1 MKSSSTRFNSYPN
14 ERIQLNRS
22 QQAIID
28 HVFGPVLVLAPVGTG
43 KTLVL
48 AERVAK
54 AIEKGF
60 NPKRILCLTFTN
72 RAADEMRERVRKY
85 FPDFIRDLTIKTFHA
100 LCAYMLRVEA
110 RNVGLPQDFVIYDEM
125 DSLELI
131 QDCFELRS
139 ENDARDILQRIS
151 ECKTN
156 AQGERLSLDCPLEKL
171 FGPLHSISL
180 PKICLYQET
189 LRDRHALDFA
199 DLVFF
204 ARVMLNGDV
213 RIRGRWEERFDFAQV
228 DEIQDTHMSEYD
240 IVQFLVRRHK
250 NVAMIGDIDQTIYEW
265 RGSDPF
271 AVLGRFEEEFN
282 PHKYDL
288 FENYRATKAL
298 LEACSSFAESFYERH
313 TKIIPSEKCEHGE
326 PIYVHSAYDEES
338 EGDWIAQQIRNLSQ
352 SIPDFPLNKTAILAR
367 TNKRAQGVSERLELR
382 EIPCFTVEQYEFF
395 RRQEIKD
402 ALAQLRILLY
412 PVDTGSMQRLLL
424 RPPRGIGEVA
434 IKEIMDEGQN
444 CGIKLG
450 DMVAMSAI
458 QYGDP
463 YGLLLD
469 RFYSGNLVVLDVETT
484 GISIE
489 EDEVIEIAATRLH
502 KGEPAVQFNA
512 LILNKKPVG
521 ESEKIHGLSDD
532 YLRKNGIP
540 SREAFNHFFDFVGDS
555 LLTGYN
561 VSFDVRIILSHAK
574 RAGIATPQLRF
585 DDIWP
590 IAKRF
595 IYRLENYK
603 LETVAKALG
612 VAEHP
617 AHRATDDVHTT
628 IEVLKKLVPR
638 LAQTALR
645 RQQLVSKHFSSFKP
659 LCLKIDS
666 WKTFAKNLRPVDM
679 LRLILDESGLKDYYL
694 KRNEPKRLD
703 HLTQL
708 ERIFQA
714 RDDPKKSPEEA
725 LSSLVEYVSLAKN
738 VDYFSRD
745 ENKVPIITIHQAKG
759 LEFET
764 VFVAGVCQNEIP
776 HYFSIR
782 DGNEEEEKRL
792 FYVALTRAKKR
803 LFISMSSYDQS
814 GRSRERSSF
823 ISFINRAYLKEV

>member
-1 MKSSSTRFNSYPN
+1 MKTNFAAVSSASD
-14 ERIQLNRS
+14 EKIELNDC
-22 QQAIID
+22 QQAIVD
-28 HVFGPVLVLAPVGTG
+28 HVFGPILVLAPVGTG

-54 AIEKGF
+54 AIEKGL
-60 NPKRILCLTFTN
+60 NPKKILCLTFTN
-72 RAADEMRERVRKY
+72 RAAEEMKERVRKY
-85 FPDFIRDLTIKTFHA
+85 FPEFIKDLTIKTFHA

-110 RNVGLPQDFVIYDEM
+110 RNIGLPQDFVIYDEM
-125 DSLELI
+125 DSVELI
-131 QDCFELRS
+131 EDCFGLRS
-139 ENDARDILQRIS
+139 ETDARDILQRIS

-171 FGPLHSISL
+171 FELLQTDSL

-204 ARVMLNGDV
+204 ARVMLNRED
-213 RIRGRWEERFDFAQV
+213 RIRKRWEERFDFAQV

-271 AVLGRFEEEFN
+271 AILRRYEDEFS
-282 PHKYDL
+282 PDKYAL
-288 FENYRATKAL
+288 YENYRATKVL
-298 LEACSSFAESFYERH
+298 LEACSSFADSFYERH
-313 TKIIPSEKCEHGE
+313 TKIIPSDKCEHGE

-352 SIPDFPLNKTAILAR
+352 SIPKFPFNRAAILAR
-367 TNKRAQGVSERLELR
+367 TNKRAQAVSERLELR
-382 EIPCFTVEQYEFF
+382 KIPCYTVEQYEFF

-402 ALAQLRILLY
+402 ALAYLRVLLH
-412 PVDTGSMQRLLL
+412 PVDTGSMQRILI
-424 RPPRGIGEVA
+424 RPPRGIGDVA
-434 IKEIMDEGQN
+434 IKEIMDNGQD
-444 CGIKLG
+444 CGLRLS
-450 DMVAMSAI
+450 DMVALPTF

-463 YGLLLD
+463 YGLVLD
-469 RFYSGNLVVLDVETT
+469 RFESGNLVVLDVETT
-484 GISIE
+484 GTSIE
-489 EDEVIEIAATRLH
+489 EDEVIEIAATRLI
-502 KGEPAVQFNA
+502 KGEPAGQYNS

-521 ESEKIHGLSDD
+521 ESERIHGLSDD
-532 YLRKNGIP
+532 YLRENGKP
-540 SREAFNHFFDFVGDS
+540 ALRVFNDFFEFIGDS
-555 LLTGYN
+555 LLAGYN
-561 VSFDVRIILSHAK
+561 VSFDKRIILSQAK
-574 RAGIATPQLRF
+574 RSGATAPDILF
-585 DDIWP
+585 EDIWP

-595 IYRLENYK
+595 IGGIENYRLQ
-603 LETVAKALG
+603 TVARALG
-612 VAEHP
+612 VPEFS
-617 AHRATDDVHTT
+617 AHRAINDVATT
-628 IEVLKKLVPR
+628 IEVLKQLVPR
-638 LAQTALR
+638 LGRTAMKR
-645 RQQLVSKHFSSFKP
+645 RQIVSGHISSFKP
-659 LCLKIDS
+659 LGSKIDS
-666 WKTFAKNLRPVDM
+666 WKAGAKNSRPAQT
-679 LRLILDESGLKDYYL
+679 LRLILDESGLRDYYQ
-694 KRNEPKRLD
+694 KRKELKRLD
-703 HLTQL
+703 HLVQL

-725 LSSLVEYVSLAKN
+725 LSSLVEFVSLARN

-759 LEFET
+759 LEFDT

-803 LFISMSSYDQS
+803 LFISMHLYGQN
-814 GRSRERSSF
+814 GRNRSRSPY
-823 ISFINRAYLKEV
+823 ISLINQACLKEV